1 MYLKFL
7 DYIDLDDLTKE
18 NYKVFAHKDNENI
31 KEKETLK
38 IHIELCKKYFKRIYE
53 DKELEKIFLNFENI
67 FLKNPLEEEKE
78 LFRKMLLGIISL
90 HDIGKINPNFQKEKM
105 DNDLKID
112 MGLISD
118 TNHSIYSSIIYI
130 DYFLEEILNL
140 GKAYKIGKD
149 NKDVFFALLILN
161 SYIISKHHSPLD
173 DIKLYSG
180 DFGKLMVEFEEY
192 KIRGIKNVIE
202 PVYFKKLRLN
212 KGKINLIIDRFKEF
226 NKIILEEENET
237 KNSINLYT
245 YERFMLSIL
254 IACDYYATSE
264 YMSGTEINDIGTI
277 KDIGKFYK
285 SFREG
290 EIYKH
295 IREYEKSE
303 YGKNQDFSK
312 VDNINILRNEMFLD
326 AEKEMVKNLN
336 KNIFYLEAPTGS
348 GKSNVAN
355 NLAFKIIEKDPSKNK
370 IFYVYPFN
378 TLIEQNIE
386 TLKKIYKTNK
396 EVLEEIAVINSLFP
410 IKEVINDNYERD
422 SYFENEEY
430 IDYSKSLLNRQFLNY
445 PMILTTHVSLFSY
458 MFGTNKENIFAFHQL
473 ANSVIILD
481 EIQSYK
487 NLIWREIIEFL
498 NEFSKLLN
506 IKIIIMSATLPNLE
520 KLLNSKGLEN
530 DNSVN
535 LIKNRDKYFKNKKF
549 KNRVKVDYS
558 LMDLEDEEIFEKL
571 IEKLKEYEGK
581 KRIVEF
587 INKKS
592 AYKFFQELKSKEELG
607 EIKSEIR
614 LLTGDDNS
622 VERKNIIDEIKG
634 NKLKYPL
641 ENIILVSTQVIEAGV
656 DIDMDIGFKDSSI
669 LDSEEQFLGRIN
681 RSCLKEDSIVYFFNL
696 DDAVSIYKE
705 DVRKNSNLTLKN
717 KELREILKEKQFN
730 KYNELVNESL
740 LEVTS
745 RENSNNTREFF
756 KNSVGN
762 LNFSEIEKKM
772 RLIDKKE
779 NEIQIFLAYELE
791 VKDNK
796 EESIKKINGEDV
808 WQKYKKLLLNNDI
821 DYAEKIIKL
830 SKIKADMNYFIYR
843 IKTNQNF
850 NYNDRI
856 GELIY
861 ISNGEDFFENG
872 KLNKTLF
879 EKDIGEFL

>member
-7 DYIDLDDLTKE
+7 DYIDVDDLTKE

-53 DKELEKIFLNFENI
+53 DKELEKIFFNFENI

-192 KIRGIKNVIE
+192 KIGGIKNVIE

-378 TLIEQNIE
+378 TLIEQNVE
-386 TLKKIYKTNK
+386 ALEKIYKTNK

-410 IKEVINDNYERD
+410 IKEVIKDNYERD

-458 MFGTNKENIFAFHQL
+458 MFGTTKENIFAFHQL

-520 KLLNSKGLEN
+520 ELLNSKGLEN
-530 DNSVN
+530 ENSVN

-850 NYNDRI
+850 SYNDRI

>member
-1 MYLKFL
+1 
-7 DYIDLDDLTKE
+7 
-18 NYKVFAHKDNENI
+18 
-31 KEKETLK
+31 
-38 IHIELCKKYFKRIYE
+38 
-53 DKELEKIFLNFENI
+53 
-67 FLKNPLEEEKE
+67 
-78 LFRKMLLGIISL
+78 
-90 HDIGKINPNFQKEKM
+90 
-105 DNDLKID
+105 
-112 MGLISD
+112 
-118 TNHSIYSSIIYI
+118 
-130 DYFLEEILNL
+130 
-140 GKAYKIGKD
+140 
-149 NKDVFFALLILN
+149 
-161 SYIISKHHSPLD
+161 
-173 DIKLYSG
+173 
-180 DFGKLMVEFEEY
+180 
-192 KIRGIKNVIE
+192 
-202 PVYFKKLRLN
+202 
-212 KGKINLIIDRFKEF
+212 
-226 NKIILEEENET
+226 
-237 KNSINLYT
+237 
-245 YERFMLSIL
+245 
-254 IACDYYATSE
+254 
-264 YMSGTEINDIGTI
+264 
-277 KDIGKFYK
+277 
-285 SFREG
+285 
-290 EIYKH
+290 
-295 IREYEKSE
+295 
-303 YGKNQDFSK
+303 
-312 VDNINILRNEMFLD
+312 
-326 AEKEMVKNLN
+326 
-336 KNIFYLEAPTGS
+336 
-348 GKSNVAN
+348 
-355 NLAFKIIEKDPSKNK
+355 
-370 IFYVYPFN
+370 
-378 TLIEQNIE
+378 
-386 TLKKIYKTNK
+386 
-396 EVLEEIAVINSLFP
+396 
-410 IKEVINDNYERD
+410 
-422 SYFENEEY
+422 
-430 IDYSKSLLNRQFLNY
+430 
-445 PMILTTHVSLFSY
+445 
-458 MFGTNKENIFAFHQL
+458 
-473 ANSVIILD
+473 
-481 EIQSYK
+481 
-487 NLIWREIIEFL
+487 
-498 NEFSKLLN
+498 
-506 IKIIIMSATLPNLE
+506 MSATLPNLE

-530 DNSVN
+530 ENSVN

-830 SKIKADMNYFIYR
+830 SKIKANMNYFIYR

-850 NYNDRI
+850 SYNDRI